1 MTRQITFAVLAFS
14 WLVPGPLAAQ
24 SKWTIPD
31 DMKKL
36 SGYVKVP
43 IFAELKDDPALPRVL
58 LIGDSISMYY
68 TPEVRAQL
76 HGKANVYRVPDN
88 GKSTLYGLKNL
99 EYWLGDGKWAVIHF
113 NFGLH
118 DIAVLPATGKQQV
131 SLADYEK
138 NLRVL
143 VKRLKTTGAKLIW
156 ASTTPV
162 PEGSR
167 ARHETDAVA
176 YNAVAKKIMEE
187 NQIPIN
193 DLHAFVEAKRDKATM
208 QWPANVHFRAEGSA
222 DLATE
227 VAKHIFAAL
236 RK

>member
-1 MTRQITFAVLAFS
+1 MTRQITLAVLVFS

-31 DMKKL
+31 NMKL

-43 IFAELKDDPALPRVL
+43 IFPELKDDPALPRVL

-68 TPEVRAQL
+68 TPEVRSQL
-76 HGKANVYRVPDN
+76 RGKVNVYRVPDN
-88 GKSTLYGLKNL
+88 GKSTLYGLKNID
-99 EYWLGDGKWAVIHF
+99 YWLGDGKWAVIHF

-118 DIAVLPATGKQQV
+118 DIAVLPTTGKQQD

-138 NLRVL
+138 NLRLL
-143 VKRLKTTGAKLIW
+143 VKRLKATGAKLIW

-167 ARHETDAVA
+167 NRHEADAAA
-176 YNAVAKKIMEE
+176 YNAVAKKVMEE

-193 DLHAFVEAKRDKATM
+193 DLHAFVAAKPDKATM

-222 DLATE
+222 DLAGE
-227 VAKHIFAAL
+227 VVKGILAAL